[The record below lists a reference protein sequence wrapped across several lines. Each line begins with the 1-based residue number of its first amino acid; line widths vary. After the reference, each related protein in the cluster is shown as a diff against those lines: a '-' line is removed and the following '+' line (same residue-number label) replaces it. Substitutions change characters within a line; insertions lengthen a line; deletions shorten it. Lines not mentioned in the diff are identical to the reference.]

1 MELGE
6 IGDWVWKHV
15 IGVRPWLATTCA
27 VLVVAY
33 VALLGIGRLF
43 DVWRSFQTRRAIL
56 EEEKIVNEI
65 LKIRYKIEVLRKQH
79 DLPDL
84 TLVDQ
89 TAGAAGH
96 RDTEGQTGASR
107 GHPRFRVSLPDVPSF
122 SFSPVLSLFK
132 ISLKRPDPG
141 MPRAYWALKLLALV
155 FLAFIALTVLVIALA
170 PTGGPQG
177 ASGGTQGTAG
187 GILVIVAGAVASY
200 LLCIV
205 VFNLVRAVL
214 SALSRARAIRHA

>member
-1 MELGE
+1 MEVGE

-15 IGVRPWLATTCA
+15 LGVRPWLATTCA

-43 DVWRSFQTRRAIL
+43 DVWRSFRTRRAIL

-65 LKIRYKIEVLRKQH
+65 LKIRYEIEVLRKQH

-84 TLVDQ
+84 TL
-89 TAGAAGH
+89 
-96 RDTEGQTGASR
+96 TEQPSPTGASR
-107 GHPRFRVSLPDVPSF
+107 VHPRFRVSLPEVPSF

-132 ISLKRPDPG
+132 ISLRRPDSG
-141 MPRAYWALKLLALV
+141 TPRAYWALKLLALV
-155 FLAFIALTVLVIALA
+155 FLAFIALAVLVIALA
-170 PTGGPQG
+170 PTGGPQDT
-177 ASGGTQGTAG
+177 AGGPQGTAG
-187 GILVIVAGAVASY
+187 AILVMVTGAVASY

-205 VFNLVRAVL
+205 VYNLIRAAL